1 MWDRLEQR
9 EIARRKLRPGPQDR
23 PRPDLPAGTD
33 LIPRIKHIVVLMMEN
48 HSYDNYLGMM
58 KGRGDGLPLG
68 ADGAPDVVN
77 KVPDGRQFTARH
89 LTSTAQLP
97 GNPTQSW
104 RASHI
109 AYNDGSCDGFSAS
122 IVETVPGRL
131 AGAPVLKNTR
141 LPVDAILNNYD
152 DGLEPEQIAEIFEVP
167 VADVRTI
174 LEYREDQL
182 ARSA

>member
-1 MWDRLEQR
+1 MTEPPIDW
-9 EIARRKLRPGPQDR
+9 
-23 PRPDLPAGTD
+23 
-33 LIPRIKHIVVLMMEN
+33 KHC
-48 HSYDNYLGMM
+48 
-58 KGRGDGLPLG
+58 P
-68 ADGAPDVVN
+68 
-77 KVPDGRQFTARH
+77 
-89 LTSTAQLP
+89 
-97 GNPTQSW
+97 
-104 RASHI
+104 
-109 AYNDGSCDGFSAS
+109 

-174 LEYREDQL
+174 LEYREEQV